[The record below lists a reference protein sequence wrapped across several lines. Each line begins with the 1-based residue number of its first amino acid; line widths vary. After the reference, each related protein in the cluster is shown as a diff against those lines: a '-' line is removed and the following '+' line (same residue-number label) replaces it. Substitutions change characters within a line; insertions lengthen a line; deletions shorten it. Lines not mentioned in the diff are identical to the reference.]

1 VADRRTRFLDR
12 FGFLHPLAPSQQ
24 VLLGPNAL
32 MLYLWCRAVDCLQL
46 VPVCAL
52 RSLLFSRF
60 LVRSFPAL
68 PDGACE
74 NVTFFDW
81 GKRCSRV
88 LDTVFSPE
96 ELRGLVS

>member
-1 VADRRTRFLDR
+1 MADRRTHFLDR
-12 FGFLHPLAPSQQ
+12 FNLLHPLAPSQQ

-32 MLYLWCRAVDCLQL
+32 MLYLRCRAVYCLKL
-46 VPVCAL
+46 VPVRAL
-52 RSLLFSRF
+52 SSLLLPRF

-81 GKRCSRV
+81 GKRCSRL
-88 LDTVFSPE
+88 LDIVFSPE
-96 ELRGLVS
+96 ELRGLVN